1 MSANRANPG
10 SLAIIAV
17 FLLLLVMPL
26 IQMAYPFVPIRPL
39 DENRVLSPAPRWR
52 DIAHPAAFTATL
64 QRWFQDHYGF
74 RDMLIRLQTQL
85 DYSIFSTSDKIH
97 IGRDGWLYYRDE
109 IDRAEPQIEAMS
121 DGDLDQTVAS
131 FTRLRDWLGV
141 RDIHLVL
148 LTIQQKDRFYPEF
161 LPRTAER
168 ARDRHR
174 FDDFRARM
182 HAVPGITYLDTTETL
197 LRVKQQR
204 PIFPKTDFHWN
215 EPAAFVLA
223 GELVDAIAAVEF
235 RPTPMWHYTL
245 TIDQHDFSGGQARF
259 MPLFKPP
266 HEQALFVHRTWP
278 DAGHTTITN
287 QEPFELITKAPAGS
301 NLLAP
306 SVVYADSF
314 FDRMVVCGLP
324 DYFQSMYPRPD
335 EDEPVWN
342 NAGAAC
348 DPNRY
353 EDLHLRVHRDVAAA
367 FPHDPAP

>member
-1 MSANRANPG
+1 
-10 SLAIIAV
+10 
-17 FLLLLVMPL
+17 MPL
-26 IQMAYPFVPIRPL
+26 IQMAYPLVPIRPL

-52 DIAHPAAFTATL
+52 DIVHPAAFTATL

-131 FTRLRDWLGV
+131 FARLRDWLGV
-141 RDIHLVL
+141 RIFIWSCSRSSRRIGSILSFCREQRNEHATV
-148 LTIQQKDRFYPEF
+148 TVSMIS
-161 LPRTAER
+161 
-168 ARDRHR
+168 ARD
-174 FDDFRARM
+174 AR
-182 HAVPGITYLDTTETL
+182 VPGITYLDTTETL

-235 RPTPMWHYTL
+235 RPTPMWHYML

-306 SVVYADSF
+306 SVCTRDSF

-324 DYFQSMYPRPD
+324 DYFQFIHRARRRPR
-335 EDEPVWN
+335 VRN
-342 NAGAAC
+342 HAGAEC
-348 DPNRY
+348 DPDRH
-353 EDLHLRVHRDVAAA
+353 EDLYLRVH
-367 FPHDPAP
+367 